1 MVIRIAVTV
10 LTTAFLAAG
19 AYAFAPEKSALTSLS
34 PQNST
39 TIEKN
44 QIWPLKGNI
53 SLDPCTNVYC
63 QNA

>member
-10 LTTAFLAAG
+10 LATVFLGAA
-19 AYAFAPEKSALTSLS
+19 AYAVVPEKSETATLVPL
-34 PQNST
+34 NNT

-53 SLDPCTNVYC
+53 SLDPCTNVFC
-63 QNA
+63 QNV